1 MADEGY
7 TVLFKQSAAKELRG
21 LDIAVQVR
29 IAEAIDSLSWEPR
42 PEGVVKLQGGDNSY
56 RIRIGDYR
64 VVYGIDDQDRI
75 VRIMRVRHR
84 RDAYRS

>member
-1 MADEGY
+1 MANEDY
-7 TVLFKQSAAKELRG
+7 TVRFKKSAAKELRG
-21 LDIAVQVR
+21 LDIDLQLR
-29 IAEAIDSLSWEPR
+29 ISEAIDCLSLEPR
-42 PEGVVKLQGGDNSY
+42 PEGVVKLKGGDNSY

-64 VVYGIDDQDRI
+64 VVYIIDDQDRI